1 MNLVTTCMINSDRS
15 QEKNQIDTL
24 NKSSINSIFMIW
36 QQTICEFMKLL
47 IWKVNVGEKTF
58 LK

>member
-24 NKSSINSIFMIW
+24 NKFSINSIFMIW
-36 QQTICEFMKLL
+36 QQTICEFVKLL
-47 IWKVNVGEKTF
+47 IWKGNVGRKTF